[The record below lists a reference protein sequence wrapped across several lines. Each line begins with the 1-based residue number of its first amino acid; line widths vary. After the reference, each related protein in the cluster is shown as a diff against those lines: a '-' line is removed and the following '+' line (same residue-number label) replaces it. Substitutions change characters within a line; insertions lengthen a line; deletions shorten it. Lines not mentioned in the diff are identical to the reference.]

1 MEGPEDSLGS
11 CLVQWVRSFDGAGK
25 AETLV
30 NLTDGLALW
39 TILHEVDA
47 NYFSGALPEP
57 DVNSSSDWTRK
68 WQNIKHVERQV
79 AIYYRDVCN
88 GLEDVNADAVPN
100 LKAIAASSSVQE
112 LEKLIMVIIRAAMA
126 SPESNQKMAQRLMGL
141 GRENAMIIASHL
153 RQMVDSES
161 GESQPVSRD
170 ESAYKS
176 EQEMPGETKQSNG
189 TSHRGVLYQDPSLE
203 REEELL
209 RAQATIDKLQA
220 SQAAAQL
227 QLQELR
233 QDKERLQ
240 EAFDVYRS
248 EIDAKGRKSGGDD
261 AFKKLQRQAD
271 NDKAYIEDLESR
283 LQSSRSK
290 MDNYERQLQRQKD
303 ESEAGQQLR
312 DEMQMLKADNEDLH
326 QKIKANENLK
336 KKIQTLQEQEKANVQ
351 LREEVKQANDKLED
365 LDRLKQLQASLEKE
379 IIEKKGL
386 IRNQEYQINELTT
399 TRKHA
404 EYDARVLAQKLS
416 EARERHDRD
425 HSAIEELREKL
436 RDSSLDDATI
446 TQEEE
451 ANAEEDMTATPN
463 PGRKSEIP
471 KDDETKHLSEKL
483 TMLEQQLEA
492 ADARLKQ
499 ASERNAALEEKQ
511 QSLDTD
517 SEARQNMQQQ
527 VKEREATIA
536 ALRKELEAA
545 PKQKPDGPT
554 LPHDVASLQREN
566 HLMATAWYDMATRLQ
581 NNGVSLGRRRQ
592 EPKSWIGKQ
601 RALVGPGSGL
611 NPYTSTRR
619 RTRPPNSLQYSRTAN
634 SALEHY
640 KMDTL
645 PKELYMAL
653 VDFIPRPSDLQALC
667 LTNKALR
674 EVAMPRLYKAVELVD
689 GGPEHPLEGGV
700 GFFRPNHPGH
710 PYVRRLTIDSSQD
723 KCESLQYF
731 VRLALQLLPRDS
743 LEAISIWK
751 IPLDEITFTL
761 LCTQHSALQQIE
773 LGRFE
778 FGPSPILKSSLCSDD
793 WLSKLNEIDIP
804 GRLGSLT
811 DLAGYQYMI
820 RHAPK
825 LSSLMLRGTY
835 LVHEKGETVSQDFDE
850 DGYLLTTSLLSRLRG
865 DQTRRLNLV
874 DLLLDSLNFESA
886 NDTLAEVID
895 FAQLRRLDLFRCI
908 GSEQL
913 LSHIASNFRSGTSNL
928 TVVVTDFDEVN
939 PQILEGFLRSW
950 TGLNTLR
957 ITTGSAPT
965 SFDCGC
971 LSGHVKTLEPL
982 AISLG
987 APTGRAS
994 DGVLVSSSLPA
1005 FLSKECTALYQ
1016 LGVALPSIEVLHKS
1030 SDEMGSF
1037 GRAIE
1042 SLLGISE
1049 LEVLRIYT
1057 WPEPGDKFFAG
1068 FENKGLQEH
1077 YYREAYLER
1086 LDKFTSQLMN
1096 FMERQVERSK
1106 IPMICFGDQEWTA
1119 IYSGEEPFALSP
1131 TCYVPAVQTGICN
1144 STRTIAI
1151 RTSLSEA
1158 KYLDRDAHFILN

>member
-1 MEGPEDSLGS
+1 M
-11 CLVQWVRSFDGAGK
+11 LVD
-25 AETLV
+25 
-30 NLTDGLALW
+30 LTDGRALW
-39 TILHEVDA
+39 TILHDVDA

-68 WQNIKHVERQV
+68 WQNIKHMERQV
-79 AIYYRDVCN
+79 AMYYRDVCN
-88 GLEDVNADAVPN
+88 GQEDVNADAVPN
-100 LKAIAASSSVQE
+100 LKAIAANSSVQE

-126 SPESNQKMAQRLMGL
+126 SPESNQKMAQRLMSL
-141 GRENAMIIASHL
+141 GRENAMVIASHL

-161 GESQPVSRD
+161 AESEPISRD
-170 ESAYKS
+170 ESAYQS
-176 EQEMPGETKQSNG
+176 EQEMSEEPKIPNG
-189 TSHRGVLYQDPSLE
+189 TRHSGGLYQDPLLE

-220 SQAAAQL
+220 SQAAAQQ

-248 EIDAKGRKSGGDD
+248 EIEAKGRKTGGDD

-271 NDKAYIEDLESR
+271 NDRSYIEDLEIQ

-290 MDNYERQLQRQKD
+290 IDNYERQLQRQKD
-303 ESEAGQQLR
+303 ESETGQKLR
-312 DEMQMLKADNEDLH
+312 DEMQMLKADNEDLN
-326 QKIKANENLK
+326 QRIKANENLK

-351 LREEVKQANDKLED
+351 LREEVKQANDKLEE
-365 LDRLKQLQASLEKE
+365 LERLKQMQASLEKE

-425 HSAIEELREKL
+425 HSAIEELREQL

-451 ANAEEDMTATPN
+451 ADAEEEMTATPN
-463 PGRKSEIP
+463 PGQKSEVP
-471 KDDETKHLSEKL
+471 KDEETKHLSEKL

-511 QSLDTD
+511 QNLDTD
-517 SEARQNMQQQ
+517 TEARQNMQQQ

-611 NPYTSTRR
+611 
-619 RTRPPNSLQYSRTAN
+619 RTGPSDDLQYSRTVI
-634 SALEHY
+634 SAPEHC

-645 PKELYMAL
+645 PKELHMAL

-674 EVAMPRLYKAVELVD
+674 EVAMPRLYKAVELAD
-689 GGPEHPLEGGV
+689 GGREHPLEGGV
-700 GFFRPNHPGH
+700 EFFRPDHPGH
-710 PYVRRLTIDSSQD
+710 PYVRRLTIDSSQE
-723 KCESLQYF
+723 KCESLQHF
-731 VRLALQLLPRDS
+731 VRLALQLLPRNS

-761 LCTQHSALQQIE
+761 LCTQQRALQQIE
-773 LGRFE
+773 LEWFE
-778 FGPSPILKSSLCSDD
+778 FDPSPILSSSLCCDN
-793 WLSKLNEIDIP
+793 WLSKLIDIDIP
-804 GRLGSLT
+804 GTLGSVS

-820 RHAPK
+820 RHAPR
-825 LSSLMLRGTY
+825 LSSLMLRGTS
-835 LVHEKGETVSQDFDE
+835 LVHNKSGTVPQDFDE
-850 DGYLLTTSLLSRLRG
+850 QGYLLTTSLLSRLRG
-865 DQTRRLNLV
+865 DETRSLNLV
-874 DLLLDSLNFESA
+874 EVLLEELNLESA
-886 NDTLAEVID
+886 YDTLAALID
-895 FAQLRRLDLFRCI
+895 FAQLQWLELSLCK
-908 GSEQL
+908 GSDEL
-913 LSHIASNFRSGTSNL
+913 LSRLAANFHSGTSNL
-928 TVVVTDFDEVN
+928 TRFVADFKEVN
-939 PQILEGFLRSW
+939 PQIPEGFLRSW

-957 ITTGSAPT
+957 ITEKPPPHSTMDACPVMRR
-965 SFDCGC
+965 
-971 LSGHVKTLEPL
+971 LSRHLRYRWEHQEVK
-982 AISLG
+982 
-987 APTGRAS
+987 RR
-994 DGVLVSSSLPA
+994 
-1005 FLSKECTALYQ
+1005 K

-1030 SDEMGSF
+1030 SDEMGTF
-1037 GRAIE
+1037 GRATE
-1042 SLLGISE
+1042 SLLSISK
-1049 LEVLRIYT
+1049 LEILRIFT
-1057 WPEPGDKFFAG
+1057 WPEPDDKFFSG
-1068 FENKGLQEH
+1068 FENKGLQEQ
-1077 YYREAYLER
+1077 YYREAYLQR
-1086 LDKFTSQLMN
+1086 LDKFASKLMV
-1096 FMERQVERSK
+1096 FMEERVERCK
-1106 IPMICFGDQEWTA
+1106 IPMICSGDQEWTA
-1119 IYSGEEPFALSP
+1119 VYNGEESFALSP
-1131 TCYVPAVQTGICN
+1131 TCYVPAVQTHICN

-1151 RTSLSEA
+1151 RTSVSEA
-1158 KYLDRDAHFILN
+1158 KYLDPDAHFILH